1 MKMTMK
7 RNSFHTKMI
16 QKAEAKKTYVDTGL
30 IKYGPKDTSGGEF
43 VDEKRLFQILPD
55 LEKYYELWLGYPDKM
70 YEWLYPPD
78 TNFHFYPFQKLGLRA
93 NLRYKTVFQ
102 TATRGYSKSFSAFAT
117 KIAKCILIPGTKETI
132 IANTKNQ
139 AARIGR
145 EKLAELERLMPGLTL
160 EIDRS
165 RGAGTTK
172 SEDYF
177 RIVFKNGSELDLSS
191 LMEAGRGGRR
201 HGILFEEVK
210 FSLNTSFPSC
220 R

>member
-1 MKMTMK
+1 M
-7 RNSFHTKMI
+7 
-16 QKAEAKKTYVDTGL
+16 
-30 IKYGPKDTSGGEF
+30 
-43 VDEKRLFQILPD
+43 
-55 LEKYYELWLGYPDKM
+55 
-70 YEWLYPPD
+70 
-78 TNFHFYPFQKLGLRA
+78 
-93 NLRYKTVFQ
+93 
-102 TATRGYSKSFSAFAT
+102 YSKSFSAFAT

-201 HGILFEEVK
+201 HGMKYAITYPFLV
-210 FSLNTSFPSC
+210 C
-220 R
+220 C